1 MNGGPISVVYTSLDT
16 FDPEELVSLSACE
29 VRRAGRFK
37 APRRR
42 QQYLCGRALLRT
54 VLERRTGDPAAS
66 HDLITDANGKPHCVD
81 GPAVS
86 IAHSGNIVVCAV
98 AEHGA
103 IGIDIEGHCRTRDTR
118 GIAERYFSCDEA
130 HWLALQPDDRFYM
143 LWVLKEAWLKC
154 TGSGLGG
161 GLDRL
166 RCLVIPP
173 DIDAHIGDGELP
185 ALRLYAV
192 KNAYV
197 GLATTTTVQRDV
209 NIEYWDPL
217 SNCLNTDRG
226 LELIASTDSA
236 RAPDAAANGLPSRQ
250 APQHRQ
256 SS

>member
-1 MNGGPISVVYTSLDT
+1 MNSGWISVVYTSLDT
-16 FDPEELVSLSACE
+16 FETTELDSLSSSE

-42 QQYLCGRALLRT
+42 QQYFCGRALLRA
-54 VLERRTGDPAAS
+54 VLERHSGDPAAS

-86 IAHSGNIVVCAV
+86 IAHSGSIVVCAV

-103 IGIDIEGHCRTRDTR
+103 IGIDIEGHCRRRDTR
-118 GIAERYFSCDEA
+118 GIAERYFSGDEA

-161 GLDRL
+161 GLDDL
-166 RCLVIPP
+166 RCRVIPP
-173 DIDAHIGDGELP
+173 RIYAHLRDGNP
-185 ALRLYAV
+185 SALRLYAV
-192 KNAYV
+192 ENAYI
-197 GLATTTTVQRDV
+197 GLATTTPVQKDVTV
-209 NIEYWDPL
+209 EYWEPHGNRFGAD
-217 SNCLNTDRG
+217 CG

-236 RAPDAAANGLPSRQ
+236 PALNSSANSLTTRQ
-250 APQHRQ
+250 APQPHQ